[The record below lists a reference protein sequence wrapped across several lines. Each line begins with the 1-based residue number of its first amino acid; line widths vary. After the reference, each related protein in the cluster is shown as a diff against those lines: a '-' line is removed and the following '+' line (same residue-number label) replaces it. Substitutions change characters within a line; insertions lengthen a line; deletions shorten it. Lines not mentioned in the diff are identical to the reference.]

1 MFFRNLLLNLLL
13 AVGAL
18 ALVAGTAIVVL
29 RMMHSSDVER
39 AREAQKPA
47 ILVATHTIQSGSI
60 LRSDDFAWN
69 ETDSASLSA
78 GYLVRGRVALSDY
91 SGAVVRRAFASGE
104 PLVAGDIVKPDERG
118 FLAAVLSPGDRA
130 VTITVGPSESA
141 SGLVLPGDYVDVI
154 LTQNFDS
161 YTTDP
166 ARKTV
171 GETVLHNVR
180 VIAVDQKLTSAPS
193 APAQPST
200 GLGFGATQPSSSLRL
215 PKTITLEVN
224 EQQAQRLM
232 VASSLGHI
240 DLALRALQTS
250 SAAPQPAEPTWASDV
265 SPALRE
271 LTHRAPAPAAKGGGP
286 APVATVRILRGSK
299 SEAQ

>member
-18 ALVAGTAIVVL
+18 ALLAGTAIVVL
-29 RMMHSSDVER
+29 RMANSSDAER
-39 AREAQKPA
+39 AAAAQKPA
-47 ILVATHTIQSGSI
+47 ILVATHDIQAGSL
-60 LRSDDFAWN
+60 LRSGDIAWN
-69 ETDSASLSA
+69 ETDAASITPDK
-78 GYLVRGRVALSDY
+78 LVRGRVSMSDY
-91 SGAVVRRAFASGE
+91 SGAVVRRAFVTGE
-104 PLVAGDIVKPDERG
+104 PLTLGAIVKPDERG

-180 VIAVDQKLTSAPS
+180 VIAVDQKLTNAPE
-193 APAQPST
+193 APPPSS
-200 GLGFGATQPSSSLRL
+200 GFGVATSTVHL

-224 EQQAQRLM
+224 EEQAQRLM
-232 VASSLGHI
+232 VANSLGHI
-240 DLALRALQTS
+240 DLSLRALQTS
-250 SAAPQPAEPTWASDV
+250 ASAPKQVGPTWASDV
-265 SPALRE
+265 SPALRDLRSRE
-271 LTHRAPAPAAKGGGP
+271 PSPAAKTGSGAAPAAP
-286 APVATVRILRGSK
+286 VRILRGSK
-299 SEAQ
+299 PETQ

>member
-18 ALVAGTAIVVL
+18 ALLAGTAIVVL
-29 RMMHSSDVER
+29 RIMHTSGVER

-47 ILVATHTIQSGSI
+47 ILVAAHAIESGSL
-60 LRSDDFAWN
+60 LRPEDTVWK
-69 ETDSASLSA
+69 ETDAA
-78 GYLVRGRVALSDY
+78 NIAPGDVMRGRVAISDY
-91 SGAVVRRAFASGE
+91 TGAVVRRAFASGE
-104 PLVAGDIVKPDERG
+104 PLAAGAIVKPNERG
-118 FLAAVLSPGDRA
+118 FLAAVLAPGDRA
-130 VTITVGPSESA
+130 VTITVGASESA

-180 VIAVDQKLTSAPS
+180 VIAVDQRLTSAPAS
-193 APAQPST
+193 QQSMGPLNMTTSNAS
-200 GLGFGATQPSSSLRL
+200 RV

-224 EQQAQRLM
+224 EEQAQRLM
-232 VASSLGHI
+232 VAISLGHI
-240 DLALRALQTS
+240 DLSLRALQTS
-250 SAAPQPAEPTWASDV
+250 ATRPALSEPTWASDV
-265 SPALRE
+265 SPALGE
-271 LTHRAPAPAAKGGGP
+271 LTRREPAHEAPARSGQAEPA
-286 APVATVRILRGSK
+286 VSVRIMRGSK
-299 SEAQ
+299 TETQ

>member
-29 RMMHSSDVER
+29 RITHSPSGGMHE
-39 AREAQKPA
+39 ARQPA
-47 ILVATHTIQSGSI
+47 ILVATHMVASGSL
-60 LRSDDFAWN
+60 LRPEDVAWKEVDSDMIAPDN
-69 ETDSASLSA
+69 
-78 GYLVRGRVALSDY
+78 LVRGRVQPSDY
-91 SGAVVRRAFASGE
+91 SGAVVRRGFASGE
-104 PLVAGDIVKPDERG
+104 AFAASAIVKPGDRG
-118 FLAAVLSPGDRA
+118 FLAAVLAPGDRA
-130 VTITVGPSESA
+130 VTITVGPSQSA

-161 YTTDP
+161 YTADP
-166 ARKTV
+166 ARKSV

-180 VIAVDQKLTSAPS
+180 VIAVDKKLTNAPDAPQPS
-193 APAQPST
+193 A
-200 GLGFGATQPSSSLRL
+200 GLGVATTIKL

-232 VASSLGHI
+232 VANSLGHI

-250 SAAPQPAEPTWASDV
+250 STAVSQAGPTWAADV
-265 SPALRE
+265 SPALRDV
-271 LTHRAPAPAAKGGGP
+271 RSPAPATAARHPGM
-286 APVATVRILRGSK
+286 APRTAAASPTVRIIRGSK
-299 SEAQ
+299 TETQ

>member
-29 RMMHSSDVER
+29 RISHSSG
-39 AREAQKPA
+39 ANTGEAQHPA
-47 ILVATHTIQSGSI
+47 ILVATHAIESGSL
-60 LRSDDFAWN
+60 LRQEDVTWKDV
-69 ETDSASLSA
+69 DA
-78 GYLVRGRVALSDY
+78 GAIAPDNLVRGRVSSSDY
-91 SGAVVRRAFASGE
+91 SGAVVRRSFASGE
-104 PLVAGDIVKPDERG
+104 ALAASAIVKPSDRG
-118 FLAAVLSPGDRA
+118 FLAAVLAPGDRA
-130 VTITVGPSESA
+130 VTITASPSQSA

-180 VIAVDQKLTSAPS
+180 VIAVDKKLTNAPDTTTQQS
-193 APAQPST
+193 VGIGVA
-200 GLGFGATQPSSSLRL
+200 ATVKL

-232 VASSLGHI
+232 VANSLGHI
-240 DLALRALQTS
+240 DLALRALQTPS
-250 SAAPQPAEPTWASDV
+250 TGSLQAAGPTWASDV
-265 SPALRE
+265 SPALSDLR
-271 LTHRAPAPAAKGGGP
+271 RPAPTSEIKHGGTAPHATAAP
-286 APVATVRILRGSK
+286 ATVRILRGSK
-299 SEAQ
+299 TETQ